1 MLKIKP
7 RRSVSMDS
15 LENLISSRKNNREQ
29 EDKSVQKLKKV
40 SIRDTY
46 VRNCHTATGHP
57 KHSKSKNLREI
68 GLEMGKQYIREMV
81 QCFFASHVYFMS
93 FQDI

>member
-1 MLKIKP
+1 M
-7 RRSVSMDS
+7 
-15 LENLISSRKNNREQ
+15 
-29 EDKSVQKLKKV
+29 QKLKNV
-40 SIRDTY
+40 SGIRDTY

-68 GLEMGKQYIREMV
+68 GLEMGKQYIREML
-81 QCFFASHVYFMS
+81 QCFFAIHVYFMS